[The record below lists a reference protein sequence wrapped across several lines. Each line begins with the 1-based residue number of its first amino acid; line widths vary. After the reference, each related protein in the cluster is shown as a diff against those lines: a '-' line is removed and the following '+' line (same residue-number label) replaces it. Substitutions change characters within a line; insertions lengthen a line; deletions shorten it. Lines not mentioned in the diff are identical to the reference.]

1 MFTSATILF
10 GILGLHDRAGAV
22 MVAVFF
28 GLSTGACKSSYR
40 LLEVHTVSGA
50 VVLFISDYDPP
61 IITDVSLIPSLL
73 AMMCKEPTE
82 LGYVA
87 CFYRHVIRKLTTY
100 LYFSFVSW
108 ASVRMG
114 FAFSLVAVANLIGNP
129 IAGEL
134 LGKSTHDDK
143 SLTWW
148 KALVFAGVSLLFFLT
163 LIVTRNR

>member
-1 MFTSATILF
+1 MPTALADRLGVYTIMLPSMFISATILF

-73 AMMCKEPTE
+73 AMMCKELTE

-87 CFYRHVIRKLTTY
+87 CCYRYPSLPPP
-100 LYFSFVSW
+100 
-108 ASVRMG
+108 
-114 FAFSLVAVANLIGNP
+114 FAQPNLQMI
-129 IAGEL
+129 I
-134 LGKSTHDDK
+134 
-143 SLTWW
+143 
-148 KALVFAGVSLLFFLT
+148 LFTFFQFLS
-163 LIVTRNR
+163 R